1 VIDGVLMGHP
11 VYNNFR
17 SDIASLFPGYAN
29 SMGAVGFYYLDTT
42 KLANGVHTISWNAFD
57 NQARGE
63 GLGSRYFNVLNAAGP
78 VAEPE
83 EPPAL
88 TKVVTVRRGLDANR
102 EPEVLT
108 PADNGAYAIEMEELG
123 RIELNAGASKGHLLV
138 NGERAGLPVGST
150 LKAGVFYWQAGLG
163 FVGEYQ
169 LLFERADGSEV
180 RVTVRIRPKEF

>member
-1 VIDGVLMGHP
+1 V
-11 VYNNFR
+11 F
-17 SDIASLFPGYAN
+17 
-29 SMGAVGFYYLDTT
+29 
-42 KLANGVHTISWNAFD
+42 
-57 NQARGE
+57 
-63 GLGSRYFNVLNAAGP
+63 NAAGP

-88 TKVVTVRRGLDANR
+88 TSAVIVRRGLDANR
-102 EPEVLT
+102 DPEVLT
-108 PADNGAYAIEMEELG
+108 PADSGVYSIEMEELG

-180 RVTVRIRPKEF
+180 RVGVTIRPKSF